1 MYNYNYNY
9 NYTIHLKKCSL
20 NISFCLITNMYF
32 YIHAQTIKDN
42 NNTNFQKT
50 PDNFN
55 FELNEIQTVKPIL
68 KIYILLYIIYI

>member
-1 MYNYNYNY
+1 MY
-9 NYTIHLKKCSL
+9 L
-20 NISFCLITNMYF
+20 

-68 KIYILLYIIYI
+68 KIYILLYITYI